1 MKASEVPEGA
11 LLRQRHKSNPRGNWQ
26 PLSSLAERLPQ
37 RDVEV
42 CVYDG
47 RCTDGYRWVRVEF
60 PHGGA
65 RVAQGE
71 DRRGG
76 KREGAGRK
84 PAQNQEK
91 KDKREKDS
99 IKR

>member
-1 MKASEVPEGA
+1 MKASEVPDGA
-11 LLRQRHKSNPRGNWQ
+11 QLRQRHRNNPRGAWQ
-26 PLSSLAERLPQ
+26 PLASLADRLPQ
-37 RDVEV
+37 RVVEV
-42 CVYDG
+42 WAYAGVEG
-47 RCTDGYRWVRVEF
+47 WVWEAVEF

-91 KDKREKDS
+91 KEKRKKDS
-99 IKR
+99 NKR